1 MPHELHI
8 KNMVCD
14 RCLRSVRT
22 ILRDQCVQVQELT
35 LGHAIVDALPPN
47 SLALEQALN
56 AQGFALLEDRK
67 ARLVEQVKQA
77 LLRLI
82 RTDGLPD
89 AGWKLSEFVAQ
100 AMAKDYAS
108 VSAQFREQ
116 ENTTLEKWFI
126 HQKIEYVKE
135 LLAYNEAPIKEIAY
149 RLGYSSVA
157 HLGNQF
163 RQVTGFTPA
172 EFRAL
177 KAHPRTPLDQV
188 R

>member
-1 MPHELHI
+1 M
-8 KNMVCD
+8 
-14 RCLRSVRT
+14 
-22 ILRDQCVQVQELT
+22 
-35 LGHAIVDALPPN
+35 
-47 SLALEQALN
+47 EQALHT
-56 AQGFALLEDRK
+56 QGFALLEDRK
-67 ARLVEQVKQA
+67 AQLVEQVKQV
-77 LLRLI
+77 LLRII
-82 RTDGLPD
+82 RSYGLPD
-89 AGWKLSEFVAQ
+89 EGWKLPEFVAQ
-100 AMAKDYAS
+100 AMDKDFAT

-126 HQKIEYVKE
+126 HQKVEYAKE

-163 RQVTGFTPA
+163 RQVTGFSPA